1 MTKALQYI
9 KDKAEERGYVA
20 AIANARSYDY
30 EISKMQLTNGEICCL
45 IERSGSISVPKEG
58 QSFNGDV
65 QHAVQITMFRKFED
79 TTISSIAETY
89 DQKYTARLEDI
100 LYEAIAFIFSMNCN
114 NIFDITVNS
123 IDEVLNQRVASMDGY
138 QIQLTLRAWNQWE

>member
-9 KDKAEERGYVA
+9 KDKAEERSYVA

-79 TTISSIAETY
+79 ATLSSIAETY

-100 LYEAIAFIFSMNCN
+100 LSEAIAFIFSMNCN